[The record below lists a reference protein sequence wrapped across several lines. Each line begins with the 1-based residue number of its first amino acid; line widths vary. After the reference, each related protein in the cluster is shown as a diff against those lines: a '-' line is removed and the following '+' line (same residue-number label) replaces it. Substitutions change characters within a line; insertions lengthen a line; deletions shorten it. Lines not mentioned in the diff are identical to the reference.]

1 MKRKKS
7 TPPKTYKGAMKFPLY
22 GAETQS
28 EFQSVC
34 EFTGDFA
41 IPTKRHQIFKR
52 PRYYKVEIHLKIAG
66 TNEWDIQELT
76 TPNDKLD
83 KFMLSQ
89 LMHIYAVDGIKE
101 LTLGAERQQSEYANV
116 AIDESFFKVIL

>member
-7 TPPKTYKGAMKFPLY
+7 TPPKTYKGTMKFPLY

-34 EFTGDFA
+34 EFAGDFA
-41 IPTKRHQIFKR
+41 IPTKRHQMFKR
-52 PRYYKVEIHLKIAG
+52 PRYYKVEIHLKIYG
-66 TNEWDIQELT
+66 TDEWDIQEIT

-83 KFMLSQ
+83 KFMLTQ
-89 LMHIYAVDGIKE
+89 LMHLYAVEGIKE
-101 LTLGAERQQSEYANV
+101 LSEYANI

>member
-1 MKRKKS
+1 MRPKRKP
-7 TPPKTYKGAMKFPLY
+7 TPQKTYKGTMKFPLW
-22 GAETQS
+22 GSETQY

-41 IPTKRHQIFKR
+41 IPTKRYKIFKR
-52 PRYYKVEIHLKIAG
+52 PRYYKVEIHLKVHG
-66 TNEWDIQELT
+66 NELDIQELT

-89 LMHIYAVDGIKE
+89 LMYIYAVEGIKE
-101 LTLGAERQQSEYANV
+101 LKSYTDIAM
-116 AIDESFFKVIL
+116 DESFFKVIL

>member
-1 MKRKKS
+1 MRPKRKP
-7 TPPKTYKGAMKFPLY
+7 TPPKTYKGTMKFPLC
-22 GAETQS
+22 GAETQY

-41 IPTKRHQIFKR
+41 TPKRHQIFKR
-52 PRYYKVEIHLKIAG
+52 PRYYKAEIHLKIHG

-83 KFMLSQ
+83 KFMLTQ
-89 LMHIYAVDGIKE
+89 LMYIYAVEGIKE
-101 LTLGAERQQSEYANV
+101 LKSEYTNIAM
-116 AIDESFFKVIL
+116 DESFFKVIL

>member
-7 TPPKTYKGAMKFPLY
+7 IPSKTYKGTMKFPLY

-52 PRYYKVEIHLKIAG
+52 PRYYKVEIHLKIYG
-66 TNEWDIQELT
+66 MDEWDIQELT

-89 LMHIYAVDGIKE
+89 LMHIYAVEGIKE
-101 LTLGAERQQSEYANV
+101 LSEYANI

>member
-1 MKRKKS
+1 MKRKKL
-7 TPPKTYKGAMKFPLY
+7 TPQKVYKGTMKFPLY
-22 GAETQS
+22 ATETQD
-28 EFQSVC
+28 EFQTAC

-52 PRYYKVEIHLKIAG
+52 PRYYKVETHLKIYG

-89 LMHIYAVDGIKE
+89 LMHIYAVEGIKE
-101 LTLGAERQQSEYANV
+101 LSEYANI